1 MSDAAMPLARE
12 AQVAQIM
19 DWLGQHGLGAARLQ
33 ADSRQVGAGDV
44 FIAMPG
50 VDAARSADGRQYIE
64 QALRQGAAAMIV
76 EAAGWPQGFAAGAQ
90 AAQRAA
96 VPVMAVSQ
104 LRAVSA
110 ALAARFYDEPSRK
123 LRTVAVTGTN
133 GKTSCTHW
141 IAQGLSLAGQRA
153 AVVGTLGCGFPGQEL
168 PWQTGLTTPDA
179 IALQGVLH
187 ALLAQQARA
196 VALEASSIGLAQG
209 RLEGM
214 HLDVAVLTNLTRD
227 HLDYHGDMAAYE
239 AAKTK
244 LFDWPSLSAAVIN
257 LDDGLGQRLLARLRG
272 RSDEGNFK
280 LLGTTLTQPL
290 PPWPVGLTARFS
302 AQDIAVAPAGMHLRV
317 CFEEPGHAMQSVA
330 LSLPLVGRFNVAN
343 VLSVFAAWYAL
354 DIGLHEAASLAA
366 QLEAPA
372 GRMQLI
378 EQAGAPLV
386 VVDYAHTPDAL
397 TAALAALRPLAQVR
411 QGLLWVMFG
420 CGGGRD
426 RGKRALMGQA
436 AGAAD
441 QMVITSDN
449 PRDEQPE
456 AIIDDIAA
464 GVDAQAVA
472 NGCCVRITDRGQAID
487 QTIGRAAVADVILLA
502 GKGHEAYQEV
512 RGLRH
517 AFSDAQRARAA
528 LAARGQQR
536 P

>member
-1 MSDAAMPLARE
+1 MSDATTLLARD
-12 AQVAQIM
+12 AQVTQIM
-19 DWLGQHGLGAARLQ
+19 AWLGQRGLRAARLH
-33 ADSRQVGAGDV
+33 ADSRRVGAGDV
-44 FIAMPG
+44 FVAMPG

-64 QALRQGAAAMIV
+64 PALRQGAAAVIA
-76 EAAGWPQGFAAGAQ
+76 EADGWPQGFAAAAQ

-96 VPVMAVSQ
+96 VPVLAVSQ

-141 IAQGLSLAGQRA
+141 IAQGLTLAGQRA

-179 IALQGVLH
+179 IALQDVLH
-187 ALLAQQARA
+187 ALLAQQAQA

-244 LFDWPSLSAAVIN
+244 LFDWPGLSAAVLN

-272 RSDEGNFK
+272 RAERKEVK
-280 LLGTTLTQPL
+280 LVGTTLTQPL
-290 PPWPVGLTARFS
+290 PSWPAGLSARFS
-302 AQDIAVAPAGMHLRV
+302 AQDVAVVQAGMQLRV
-317 CFEEPGHAMQSVA
+317 CLEEPGQAMQSVA
-330 LSLPLVGRFNVAN
+330 LSVPLVGRFNVAN
-343 VLSVFAAWYAL
+343 VLSVLAAWYAL
-354 DIGLHEAASLAA
+354 GIGLHEAASFVAR
-366 QLEAPA
+366 LEAPA

-397 TAALAALRPLAQVR
+397 AAALAALRPVAQVR
-411 QGLLWVMFG
+411 QGALWVMFG

-436 AGAAD
+436 AAAAD

-464 GVDAQAVA
+464 GVDAPCVA
-472 NGCCVRITDRGQAID
+472 SGRCVRITDRGQAID
-487 QTIGRAAVADVILLA
+487 QTIGRAAVADVVLLA

-512 RGLRH
+512 RGVRH

-528 LAARGQQR
+528 LAVRGQQWS
-536 P
+536 